1 MLDSLD
7 LIIFLASIAFTMS
20 AGFMASRSKADSE
33 DYFMAGRSIPWW
45 GVAGSVFGT
54 NVSAN
59 HLVGMLGIGFS
70 IGFAQSHY
78 ELGAILAILL
88 MAYFFLPVYRRLKIT
103 TLSEYLSMRFGPSL
117 GLIYSFTLLVLILVQ
132 LAAAFYIGSRTLG
145 ILLEDSLLEVSYG
158 WGIITL
164 MIITAGYTMV
174 GGLRAV
180 VITDVIQSVL
190 LLFSGILISFLVFN
204 QPEVGGFFQ
213 MLADDRSLP
222 QAEQKMKLFLPS
234 DHPDLPW
241 SGVFTGLMVLHF
253 FFWTNNQY
261 LVQRVLA
268 AKSEREAK
276 VGLLVGAFLKLLVP
290 FFSVAAGVAAATFFK
305 ARVPGLDV
313 APDAAF
319 PILVNMIV
327 PAGIG
332 LIGII
337 TAGLLGAIIS
347 SLDSML
353 NSASTLFTI
362 DIYNKYIQKEKN
374 TYQSVMVGRFFLVG
388 LVLISGLLAFTTY
401 DPQSKDNFFL
411 TLSRQGSYF
420 TPGLVAAFLA
430 GIFFPRTSGK
440 AALICVLSTFP
451 LSFGIELFYDNV
463 LINVDAITAILGEN
477 LNFLHRTML
486 VFLFSLIILFVFADK
501 EPDESYSEY
510 SWQTDGNGSRFLK
523 FGIMMLLAQVII
535 ITFSGI
541 GFVPGILAGFSAFI
555 VAIALGH
562 RYVAKSAGFKNA
574 FFDDRFLASMI
585 LGATCAIFAFF
596 A

>member
-7 LIIFLASIAFTMS
+7 LIIFLASIAFTMG

-70 IGFAQSHY
+70 VGFAQSHY

-103 TLSEYLSMRFGPSL
+103 TLSEYLAMRFGPSL
-117 GLIYSFTLLVLILVQ
+117 GLIYSITLLILILVQ

-145 ILLEDSLLEVSYG
+145 LLLLDSPLEVSYG
-158 WGIITL
+158 AGIITL
-164 MIITAGYTMV
+164 MIITAGYTMI

-190 LLFSGILISFLVFN
+190 LLFSGLLISFLVFN

-213 MLADDRSLP
+213 MLAEDRSLP

-290 FFSVAAGVAAATFFK
+290 FFSVAAGVAAATFFRAK
-305 ARVPGLDV
+305 VPGLEV

-319 PILVNMIV
+319 PILVGMIV

-374 TYQSVMVGRFFLVG
+374 TYQSVLAGRFFLVA
-388 LVLISGLLAFTTY
+388 LVLTSGLLAFTTY

-411 TLSRQGSYF
+411 TLSKQGSYF

-430 GIFFPRTSGK
+430 GIFFPRTSSK
-440 AALICVLSTFP
+440 AALICVLSSFP
-451 LSFGIELFYDNV
+451 LSFGIELLYDNV
-463 LINVDAITAILGEN
+463 LINVEGVTALLGDN

-486 VFLFSLIILFVFADK
+486 VFLFSLMILFVFADK
-501 EPDESYSEY
+501 EPDEAYSEY
-510 SWQTDGNGSRFLK
+510 SWQADGNGSRFLK
-523 FGIMMLLAQVII
+523 FGIMMLLSQVII

-541 GFVPGILAGFSAFI
+541 GFVPGILAGFSSFI

-562 RYVAKSAGFKNA
+562 RYVAKTAGFRKA
-574 FFDDRFLASMI
+574 FFDDRFLASLI

>member
-7 LIIFLASIAFTMS
+7 LIIFLTSIALTMG
-20 AGFMASRSKADSE
+20 AGFMASRSQADSE

-103 TLSEYLSMRFGPSL
+103 TLSEYLSLRFGPSL
-117 GLIYSFTLLVLILVQ
+117 GLIYSLTLLILILVQ

-190 LLFSGILISFLVFN
+190 LLFSGLLISFLVFN

-213 MLADDRSLP
+213 MLAEDKNLP
-222 QAEQKMKLFLPS
+222 QSDQKMKLFLPS

-241 SGVFTGLMVLHF
+241 SGVFTGLMVLHL

-268 AKSEREAK
+268 AKSDSEAK

-305 ARVPGLDV
+305 AKVPGLEV

-362 DIYNKYIQKEKN
+362 DIFNKYIQKEKN
-374 TYQSVMVGRFFLVG
+374 TYQSVLAGRFFLVV
-388 LVLISGLLAFTTY
+388 LVLVSGLLAFTTY
-401 DPQSKDNFFL
+401 NPQSKANFFL
-411 TLSRQGSYF
+411 TLSKQGSYF

-430 GIFFPRTSGK
+430 GIFFRRTSGK
-440 AALICVLSTFP
+440 AALVCVLSTFP
-451 LSFGIELFYDNV
+451 LSLGVELLYDNFLVNYGGITSV
-463 LINVDAITAILGEN
+463 LGDN
-477 LNFLHRTML
+477 LNFLHRSMI
-486 VFLFSLIILFVFADK
+486 VFILNLFLLFIFADK
-501 EPDESYSEY
+501 EANEAYKKY
-510 SWQTDGNGSRFLK
+510 SWQSDGNSSRFLK
-523 FGIMMLLAQVII
+523 FGIMMLLSQVII
-535 ITFSGI
+535 ITLSGI
-541 GFVPGILAGFSAFI
+541 GFVPGILAGFSSFI

-562 RYVAKSAGFKNA
+562 RYIAKFIGFKNA
-574 FFDDRFLASMI
+574 FFDDRFLATMI
-585 LGATCAIFAFF
+585 LGSTCAIFAFF